1 MNYLSEHRIVVPGY
15 SFIQDDA
22 LKPMDIGSVLHYVN
36 HHCSFIEAFDHI
48 LGRYAKQTREDRVLV
63 ACLIAWGPTW
73 DWEEWA
79 NF

>member
-1 MNYLSEHRIVVPGY
+1 
-15 SFIQDDA
+15 
-22 LKPMDIGSVLHYVN
+22 MDIGSVLHYVN